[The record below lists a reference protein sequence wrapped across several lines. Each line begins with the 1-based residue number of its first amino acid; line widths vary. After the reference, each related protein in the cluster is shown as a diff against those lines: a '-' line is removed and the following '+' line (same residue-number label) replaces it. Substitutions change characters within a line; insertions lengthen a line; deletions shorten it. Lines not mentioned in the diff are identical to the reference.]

1 MVETVESGLCSLCAI
16 APNRTS
22 CTLPG
27 CKNSIAKPKSS
38 REMVAI
44 GGQDEARKQ
53 MEGLSHFF
61 DRKNKK

>member
-1 MVETVESGLCSLCAI
+1 MEDRDTSGLCSLCAI
-16 APNRTS
+16 VPGRTS

-38 REMVAI
+38 RDAVAV

-53 MEGLSHFF
+53 MEELHHLAERNGG
-61 DRKNKK
+61 K